1 MMARLVFSLLTV
13 GFFRGWFGA
22 ALFGVLLDFA
32 PRREP
37 DPAQSDSVNARRAKT
52 IAASGWRWLSTLFW
66 LGVIG
71 LATVISGGWLAPLIP
86 VGWLLLVN
94 RIVWPRGS
102 ASPRA
107 MFSREVDGEVVPAGR
122 SGFLTV
128 GLSVLPPLILMVQR
142 LLPPPFPWLAWLPLI
157 FASVAVLTATF
168 GAVLTALRLIKDS
181 AARPVN
187 DDDLKF
193 IAGITKMTEAQFAK
207 GGVQVAREGEQL
219 QAAFP
224 VGMDSLLEDEAAI
237 EKRLADR
244 HAPWEVAMVNLEKR
258 WLILEPASE
267 ETLARRAAQDA
278 SGGLFGQAVQ
288 HNTDDEV
295 IDLGIWNN

>member
-1 MMARLVFSLLTV
+1 MVRLVFSLLTV

-37 DPAQSDSVNARRAKT
+37 DSALSDAVNRKRTTT

-66 LGVIG
+66 LGLIG
-71 LATVISGGWLAPLIP
+71 LATFVSGGWLAPLIA

-94 RIVWPRGS
+94 RIVWPRGW

-107 MFSREVDGEVVPAGR
+107 MFWRTEDGEAAPSGR
-122 SGFLTV
+122 SAFLAL
-128 GLSVLPPLILMVQR
+128 GLSVLAPITLMAQR

-157 FASVAVLTATF
+157 FALIAVLAATV
-168 GAVLTALRLIKDS
+168 GAVLTAVRLIKES
-181 AARPVN
+181 AALPVN
-187 DDDLKF
+187 DSDEKF
-193 IAGITKMTEAQFAK
+193 IAGITGMTETQFAK
-207 GGVQVAREGEQL
+207 GSIQVARVGDQL

-224 VGMDSLLEDEAAI
+224 VGMDGLLENEAAI

-244 HAPWEVAMVNLEKR
+244 KAPWEIATVNLKER
-258 WLILEPASE
+258 WLILEPATP
-267 ETLARRAAQDA
+267 ETLARRQAQDA
-278 SGGLFGQAVQ
+278 SGGLFGQTVQ

-295 IDLGIWNN
+295 IDLGIWN